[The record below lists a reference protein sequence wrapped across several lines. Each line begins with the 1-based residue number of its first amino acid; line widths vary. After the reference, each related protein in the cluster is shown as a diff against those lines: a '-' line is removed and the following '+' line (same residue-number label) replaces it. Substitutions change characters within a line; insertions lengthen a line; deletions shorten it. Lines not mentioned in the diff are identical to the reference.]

1 MSGEVHEV
9 FPGISLR
16 VNEEKGSRSAN
27 GGVNP
32 GGKLFEIDHCLEGR
46 AEFALGNGFGYLA
59 PGDILISDKV
69 NFARDAFF
77 PLGFYKG
84 ITITV
89 DTSKAPRCLSCFLDD
104 VNVSP
109 EKLREKFCAKNGFI
123 ARSSDQIAHIFSELY
138 NVPESIR
145 GGYYKVKVLELFL
158 FLSALE
164 TDPAETAR
172 HSVSRAHMSLAR
184 AVSRYL
190 TDHMDERVTL
200 DMLSSVFHISGT
212 QIKSSFREVYGMSIY
227 SHVRAQ
233 KMQAAAKL
241 LCESDSTVIE
251 IAGRFGYDNASKF
264 AKAFRDVMG
273 ASPNE
278 YRNFKN
284 PSEWSRQKADNVV

>member
-1 MSGEVHEV
+1 MSGGRYDV
-9 FPGISLR
+9 FPGISLE
-16 VNEEKGSRSAN
+16 VNEIKAHGMN
-27 GGVNP
+27 GGKEQ
-32 GGKLFEIDHCLEGR
+32 GGGFEIDHCLEGR

-69 NFARDAFF
+69 SFSRDAFF

-109 EKLREKFCAKNGFI
+109 ENLRGKFCAKNGFI
-123 ARSSDQIAHIFSELY
+123 ARSSEQIAHIFSELY
-138 NVPESIR
+138 NVPDAIR
-145 GGYYKVKVLELFL
+145 GGYYKVKLLELFL

-172 HSVSRAHMSLAR
+172 HSVSRSHMNLAR
-184 AVSRYL
+184 DVSRYL
-190 TDHMDERVTL
+190 ADHMDERVTL

-212 QIKSSFREVYGMSIY
+212 QIKSSFREVYGVSIY
-227 SHVRAQ
+227 AHSRAQ
-233 KMQAAAKL
+233 KMRAATKL
-241 LCESDSTVIE
+241 LRDSDSTVIE

-273 ASPNE
+273 VSPNE
-278 YRNFKN
+278 YRNSEN
-284 PSEWSRQKADNVV
+284 PSEWSRQTTDIVV